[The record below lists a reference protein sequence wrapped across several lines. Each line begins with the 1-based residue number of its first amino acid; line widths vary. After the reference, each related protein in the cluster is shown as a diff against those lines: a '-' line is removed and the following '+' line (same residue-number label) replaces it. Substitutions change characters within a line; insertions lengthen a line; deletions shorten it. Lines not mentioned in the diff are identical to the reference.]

1 MAIVKNELVGI
12 NNVLTIVFT
21 TFYCCLLCFNHHKG
35 ITGVL
40 PTVGEY
46 SDRMVQV
53 NLGIQAGNTA
63 GKSGVAAETVE
74 LALQFRGC
82 FPIQGSVYS
91 PSLSSRTKH

>member
-1 MAIVKNELVGI
+1 MKNELVGI

-35 ITGVL
+35 ITDIL

-46 SDRMVQV
+46 SDWMVQV
-53 NLGIQAGNTA
+53 NPLIQVDNTA

-74 LALQFRGC
+74 LVLQFLGC
-82 FPIQGSVYS
+82 FSIQGSVYS
-91 PSLSSRTKH
+91 LPTRTKH